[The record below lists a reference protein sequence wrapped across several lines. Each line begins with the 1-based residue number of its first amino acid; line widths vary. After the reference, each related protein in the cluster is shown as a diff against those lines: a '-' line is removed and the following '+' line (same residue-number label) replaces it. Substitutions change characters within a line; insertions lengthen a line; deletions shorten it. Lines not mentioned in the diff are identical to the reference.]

1 MSMNRPLNE
10 AEILQIVEDEQFW
23 EDCNST
29 ENSEED
35 ENIFE
40 VQDRVAATEAML
52 DEGDRSEPGESDHEE
67 ISEHDSDSELEWHDN
82 EQESEGAERKTKEV
96 DEYNRQ
102 AFYGKDKAKWSKN
115 APTREGEIADRSSL
129 LPSFIIQT
137 KKIEAFIG
145 LLYLTGI
152 LKSGHEDLRS
162 LWANDGTGRD
172 IFRCTMSL
180 ARFSFLLSC
189 IRFDDDST
197 RKERLKENKLAAISE
212 LFNQFVHNSKSCYS
226 PFLHLTIDEML
237 VPFRG
242 CCGFRMFM
250 PSKPA
255 KYGIKIQV
263 LADAKTHY
271 MVNTEIYCGKQTP
284 SKACLEKGEK
294 LSLPTQVV
302 MRLIEP
308 VKGSNR
314 NITTDNWY
322 TSLELANALKKE
334 KLTLV
339 GTLRKNKAFIPPEFL
354 PSRGKEI
361 GSSLFGFTSDLTIVA
376 HVPKKNKSVILLS
389 SMHSDDKV
397 DEKSKKPDIILFYNS
412 TKAGVDALDQKCAN
426 YSTSRRT
433 RRWPMA
439 IFHMI
444 LNVSGVNARV
454 LYQLSPTGKE
464 LTRIDFLKTLAKELC
479 RSHVVTRISNPKISL
494 KLRNLAANIFDFEI
508 SHPLEPQPRVGTSKR
523 KRCAICPSKKKH
535 LLFDV

>member
-1 MSMNRPLNE
+1 
-10 AEILQIVEDEQFW
+10 
-23 EDCNST
+23 
-29 ENSEED
+29 
-35 ENIFE
+35 
-40 VQDRVAATEAML
+40 
-52 DEGDRSEPGESDHEE
+52 
-67 ISEHDSDSELEWHDN
+67 
-82 EQESEGAERKTKEV
+82 
-96 DEYNRQ
+96 
-102 AFYGKDKAKWSKN
+102 
-115 APTREGEIADRSSL
+115 
-129 LPSFIIQT
+129 
-137 KKIEAFIG
+137 
-145 LLYLTGI
+145 
-152 LKSGHEDLRS
+152 
-162 LWANDGTGRD
+162 
-172 IFRCTMSL
+172 MSL

-197 RKERLKENKLAAISE
+197 REERLKENKLAAISE
-212 LFNQFVHNSKSCYS
+212 LFSQFVQNSKSCYS

-255 KYGIKIQV
+255 KYGIKIQL

-271 MVNTEIYCGKQTP
+271 MVNSEIYCGKQTP

-339 GTLRKNKAFIPPEFL
+339 GTLRKNKAFIPLEFL

-397 DEKSKKPDIILFYNS
+397 DEKSKKPDIILYYNS

-426 YSTSRRT
+426 YTANIGASIIKCPGVRKSADSDGSDDSGQIGRLFNIASIRVQIVASSSNVQAVVPKILRRSLL
-433 RRWPMA
+433 A
-439 IFHMI
+439 
-444 LNVSGVNARV
+444 
-454 LYQLSPTGKE
+454 
-464 LTRIDFLKTLAKELC
+464 DFTLASQ
-479 RSHVVTRISNPKISL
+479 RPPKCG
-494 KLRNLAANIFDFEI
+494 EY
-508 SHPLEPQPRVGTSKR
+508 EGQTSIE
-523 KRCAICPSKKKH
+523 CT
-535 LLFDV
+535 